1 MTELPQ
7 PSEDKLT
14 LNTLQLAIYKETEV
28 HISRIVDFLSENMED
43 GDVSLM
49 IKRGNRAVGMQ
60 AFTPKI
66 AKNIEGLKSLMT
78 GLAMRRVA
86 GEMMEW
92 KGPKEIY
99 IKSMMEY
106 YLSNVNALEA
116 EGERAIR
123 SLDKFCDW
131 IKTTVA
137 TERDLIKNVHQ
148 HEK

>member
-7 PSEDKLT
+7 VPEDKLILT
-14 LNTLQLAIYKETEV
+14 DVQMSIYKETKA
-28 HISRIVDFLSENMED
+28 HINQIVDFLSEEMEY

-60 AFTPKI
+60 SFTPKI
-66 AKNIEGLKSLMT
+66 AKNIEGLRCLMT
-78 GLAMRRVA
+78 GLAIRRVA
-86 GEMMEW
+86 NDLMEW

-106 YLSNVNALEA
+106 YMSNINSLEA
-116 EGERAIR
+116 EGNRAIR

-137 TERDLIKNVHQ
+137 TERDLIKNVGH